1 MKNNKKR
8 AELALLIS
16 LPQTIKGITKPG
28 RLRNLVSEI
37 AKEAERIY
45 NTTFEQASKGE
56 VAQIGLCLEKFN
68 NEIKWSERPRHI
80 LSYVSA
86 ISFFI
91 EGRGYKKINKLV
103 TEIVDYYERVGKAPA
118 ACFWSGVDAKKMWDE
133 NFD

>member
-16 LPQTIKGITKPG
+16 LPETIKGITKPG

-45 NTTFEQASKGE
+45 NTTFEQARPSE
-56 VAQIGLCLEKFN
+56 TLRIGVCLEKFN
-68 NEIKWSERPRHI
+68 NSVKWEERPRHI

-91 EGRGYKKINKLV
+91 EGRGYTKINKLIID
-103 TEIVDYYERVGKAPA
+103 IVDYYERVGKAPA
-118 ACFWSGVDAKKMWDE
+118 ACFWSAKDAKRMWDE